1 MDVPAAYRH
10 CEEITRSQAR
20 NFSYGIR
27 LLPPAKRRA
36 LSAVYAFARRIDDIG
51 DGDAARRPRSW
62 PRWPR
67 PGPRSMALAAEA
79 ESPAGPGRYAAGCR
93 HDPVLV
99 ALADAGR
106 RFPIPLAAFGELID
120 GCEADVR
127 GTSYAT
133 FDDLHHYCRCVAG
146 SIGRLSLG
154 VFGTRDVATAAP
166 LADALGVAL
175 QLTNI
180 LRDIREDYGTGR
192 VYLPGRGLQAV
203 RRRAAPERI
212 RRPGRRPEAGRAGR
226 VRGGPG
232 PRLVR
237 ARAAADADA
246 GPAQRGLH
254 RRDGRHLLPAAAEHR
269 GQPGRRAAAPGVAV
283 RPAQKAMVAARS
295 LARRCG
301 RAAPPATRAGWLRP
315 APRLRPA
322 ERTGESSRRPAPAE
336 GRGQTGRARRR
347 DRRRAGRDHRRDRA
361 ARGGRP
367 GHPARGPAP
376 AGRRDLLVHPGRPG
390 RRQRPARVPGLLHRL
405 PGADR
410 PARHDRLGVAPG
422 PLRRHRAAARTARP
436 GCAAPRCP
444 ARCTWARRW
453 SATGCSRWPS
463 GSG

>member
-51 DGDAARRPRSW
+51 DGDLPADQKLAALSEARTEIE
-62 PRWPR
+62 
-67 PGPRSMALAAEA
+67 ALAAET
-79 ESPAGPGRYAAGCR
+79 ESPSGTPRVQD
-93 HDPVLV
+93 DPVLI

-192 VYLPGRGLQAV
+192 VYLPAEDFKRFGAELRPNGSGGPADDPKLVELVVFEADRARDWYARGLRLMPMLDRRSAACTGAMAGIYYRLLQSISASPDAV
-203 RRRAAPERI
+203 
-212 RRPGRRPEAGRAGR
+212 
-226 VRGGPG
+226 
-232 PRLVR
+232 
-237 ARAAADADA
+237 
-246 GPAQRGLH
+246 LH
-254 RRDGRHLLPAAAEHR
+254 RRVSLSAG
-269 GQPGRRAAAPGVAV
+269 
-283 RPAQKAMVAARS
+283 QKATVAAKA
-295 LARRCG
+295 LAG
-301 RAAPPATRAGWLRP
+301 ATLRAG
-315 APRLRPA
+315 A
-322 ERTGESSRRPAPAE
+322 
-336 GRGQTGRARRR
+336 
-347 DRRRAGRDHRRDRA
+347 H
-361 ARGGRP
+361 
-367 GHPARGPAP
+367 
-376 AGRRDLLVHPGRPG
+376 
-390 RRQRPARVPGLLHRL
+390 
-405 PGADR
+405 
-410 PARHDRLGVAPG
+410 
-422 PLRRHRAAARTARP
+422 
-436 GCAAPRCP
+436 
-444 ARCTWARRW
+444 
-453 SATGCSRWPS
+453 
-463 GSG
+463 